1 MSLSKH
7 NYLNKENTLFYILGG
22 IFISNAILA
31 ELIGVKIFSIE
42 HLFGLDPVNMTF
54 FGKSG
59 LSFSLT
65 TGVIL
70 WPVVFIMTDIIN
82 EYYGPKGIKFLSY
95 FTVVLILYSFLA
107 ITLAIHVP
115 PADFWPKSH
124 LSTGLSPGDYRN
136 GVANYDSAFHLVF
149 GQGLYIIIGSVVAFL
164 VSQVIDVY
172 IFHKIKQRTGEK
184 TMWMRSTG
192 STLVSQLIDSFV
204 VLFIAFYI
212 GAGWDMRL
220 VLAIGFVNYIYKF
233 TIAILVTPLLY
244 VIHNIIEKFLGEEIA
259 ERLKREAMG

>member
-1 MSLSKH
+1 M
-7 NYLNKENTLFYILGG
+7 G
-22 IFISNAILA
+22 
-31 ELIGVKIFSIE
+31 
-42 HLFGLDPVNMTF
+42 
-54 FGKSG
+54 
-59 LSFSLT
+59 
-65 TGVIL
+65 
-70 WPVVFIMTDIIN
+70 
-82 EYYGPKGIKFLSY
+82 
-95 FTVVLILYSFLA
+95 
-107 ITLAIHVP
+107 
-115 PADFWPKSH
+115 DF
-124 LSTGLSPGDYRN
+124 N
-136 GVANYDSAFHLVF
+136 HLVF

>member
-54 FGKSG
+54 F
-59 LSFSLT
+59 
-65 TGVIL
+65 
-70 WPVVFIMTDIIN
+70 MTDIIN

-244 VIHNIIEKFLGEEIA
+244 VFHNIIEKFLGEEIA

>member
-1 MSLSKH
+1 M
-7 NYLNKENTLFYILGG
+7 LFSYEY
-22 IFISNAILA
+22 N
-31 ELIGVKIFSIE
+31 
-42 HLFGLDPVNMTF
+42 
-54 FGKSG
+54 
-59 LSFSLT
+59 SF
-65 TGVIL
+65 
-70 WPVVFIMTDIIN
+70 
-82 EYYGPKGIKFLSY
+82 
-95 FTVVLILYSFLA
+95 VL
-107 ITLAIHVP
+107 
-115 PADFWPKSH
+115 KSH